1 METFTFI
8 LGIVM
13 LTCSV
18 FQIMLFFKIWQMANN
33 VKEIKKTFESFHC
46 KTAETTVE
54 PWKSEDFHQET
65 IIKETI
71 QIKNENEIYTPK
83 NHHYKVDDHVLHK
96 HANLTMYLKE
106 NCGNKTWRCIDEN
119 GDEYFCPEEEFT
131 PVSPK
136 ESSK

>member
-54 PWKSEDFHQET
+54 PWKS
-65 IIKETI
+65 
-71 QIKNENEIYTPK
+71 EIYTPK